1 MIECVTYSHN
11 ARLAFRIGVSR
22 MDGSMPQVHDG
33 RPRFMLKY
41 HRSLLLLVVL
51 SVVVAGC
58 TEAPPPEETA
68 SVRAINAS
76 PGSPPLDGCLGDG
89 FVAFDAIGGENPGTT
104 YAQVA
109 VTNPS
114 ISFVADGDDC
124 TEPFLVS
131 TNVSLATDSESTL
144 LLLNV
149 FDEIEAVLLAD
160 DNSAPAAGK
169 TRLRFVHAH
178 PEGPEVDINLSD
190 GTLLVDDISFRGVS
204 EYIAVDAGEL
214 VLQIRSA
221 AGDAILRTFAA
232 FTAEEG
238 QVVSFFF
245 LNTDDEDV
253 SPGVFFV
260 RDVE

>member
-1 MIECVTYSHN
+1 
-11 ARLAFRIGVSR
+11 
-22 MDGSMPQVHDG
+22 MDGTMRLV
-33 RPRFMLKY
+33 
-41 HRSLLLLVVL
+41 SLWENLFHVRISSL
-51 SVVVAGC
+51 VVAGC
-58 TEAPPPEETA
+58 IVDRGCGLHRSAAAAGNRFP
-68 SVRAINAS
+68 SGDQCQ
-76 PGSPPLDGCLGDG
+76 PGFPPLDGCLGDG
-89 FVAFDAIGGENPGTT
+89 FVAFNAIGGENPGTT

-109 VTNPS
+109 VTNPA

-131 TNVSLATDSESTL
+131 TNVSLAADSESTL

-149 FDEIEAVLLAD
+149 FAEIEAVLLAD
-160 DNSAPAAGK
+160 DNSAPAVGQS
-169 TRLRFVHAH
+169 RLRFIHAH

-190 GTLLVDDISFRGVS
+190 GTLLVDDMSFRDVS
-204 EYIAVDAGEL
+204 EYIAVDAGEI

-221 AGDAILRTFAA
+221 AGDAILRTFAT
-232 FTAEEG
+232 FTAEDG

-245 LNTDDEDV
+245 LNTDDENV